1 MNGSMP
7 NWFMDNFDI
16 ELCCVELETKVR
28 EVFTIM
34 EKAPTT
40 REFSLLKEPTSTST
54 LKNLLK
60 TLC

>member
-28 EVFTIM
+28 EVFTITV
-34 EKAPTT
+34 KAST
-40 REFSLLKEPTSTST
+40 REFSLLKAPREHFHI
-54 LKNLLK
+54 
-60 TLC
+60 